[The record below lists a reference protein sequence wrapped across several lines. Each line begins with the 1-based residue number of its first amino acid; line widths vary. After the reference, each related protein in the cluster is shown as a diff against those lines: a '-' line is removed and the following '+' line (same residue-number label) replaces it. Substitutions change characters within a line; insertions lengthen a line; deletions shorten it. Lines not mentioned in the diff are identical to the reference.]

1 MKACLAIAILAAA
14 TPAAAEFSG
23 RGRLGETWVWPVTFQ
38 QALAPLAPLARDA
51 VTSGQCPGLKVGE
64 GNVVHTY
71 EFDAKMKTRGSG
83 ENKRWVVEEL
93 KLVNPSACEA
103 LDTLAAGSGFSRA
116 EPEGQAQIA
125 ALSASVRS
133 VFSQLNPPSA
143 SGVRPKWP

>member
-1 MKACLAIAILAAA
+1 MKACLAVAILAAA

-103 LDTLAAGSGFSRA
+103 LDTQVADLMRDAIPRFA
-116 EPEGQAQIA
+116 EPWKDLDGNGYTRIP
-125 ALSASVRS
+125 RI
-133 VFSQLNPPSA
+133 QLKLTN
-143 SGVRPKWP
+143 